1 MEAAALRRCRVRELA
16 VFQLAVAPVV
26 GEVYLSR
33 NLRYNEGHE
42 ITEEG
47 AECQAPDL
55 PGSIFEA
62 VREFVEA
69 FRRGVTV
76 VPSRLLRIESD

>member
-1 MEAAALRRCRVRELA
+1 MEVAALRRCRVLELT

-26 GEVYLSR
+26 GDVYLSW

-42 ITEEG
+42 ITEEE
-47 AECQAPDL
+47 AECQAPNL

-62 VREFVEA
+62 VKELVEA
-69 FRRGVTV
+69 FR
-76 VPSRLLRIESD
+76 SRVGRSVASPAD